1 MEDRLDVLGPKKDIM
16 DLRNLRAFYFV
27 GKYGSLLKAAAYLK
41 LSSPA
46 ISVQL
51 KKLESNLGVKLFE
64 RHPNKLILTKRGEVL
79 LNEAAR
85 VFDALVRLREVA
97 SQDADLHSGKL
108 TIALGSDLPK
118 YFAPRIAAFSHKH
131 PALRITILSRHAGE
145 AIPLLAD
152 GTVDVA
158 IGWFA
163 KVPPGIQKLSLLSS
177 KIRLIFPSGHP
188 LSGKRNISLAAVAD
202 FRLVLHTGTSPTRR
216 LVESVFHESAI
227 EIDNILEV
235 GTCESIIE
243 YVQLGLGVGFVHDMC
258 LPRKPEKIGSLDM
271 REFAA
276 MEVFLVHKKAAAS
289 NPWHRSL
296 IDALR

>member
-1 MEDRLDVLGPKKDIM
+1 M

-27 GKYGSLLKAAAYLK
+27 GKYGSLLRAAAYLK

-51 KKLESNLGVKLFE
+51 KKLENDLGVQLFE
-64 RHPNKLILTKRGEVL
+64 RHPNKLILTRKGEAL
-79 LNEAAR
+79 LNETAR
-85 VFDALVRLREVA
+85 VFDALTRLQEVA
-97 SQDADLHSGKL
+97 SQGASLPSGKL
-108 TIALGSDLPK
+108 TIAVGSDLPK

-131 PALRITILSRHAGE
+131 PGLRITILSRHAGE
-145 AIPLLAD
+145 ALPLLTD

-158 IGWFA
+158 IGWFS
-163 KVPPGIQKLSLLSS
+163 KVPPGIQKVSLLNS
-177 KIRLIFPSGHP
+177 KIRLVFPSDHP
-188 LSGKRNISLAAVAD
+188 LSGKRNLSLAAVAN
-202 FRLVLHTGTSPTRR
+202 FRLILHTGTTPTRR
-216 LVESVFHESAI
+216 LVESAFHKSAI

-258 LPRKPEKIGSLDM
+258 LPHQRGKISSSDM
-271 REFAA
+271 RREFDT
-276 MEVFLVHKKAAAS
+276 MEVFLVHKKSAAS
-289 NPWHRSL
+289 NAWHQSL

>member
-1 MEDRLDVLGPKKDIM
+1 M
-16 DLRNLRAFYFV
+16 DFRNLRAFYFV
-27 GKYGSLLKAAAYLK
+27 GKYGSLLRAAAYLK

-51 KKLESNLGVKLFE
+51 KKLESHLGVKLFE

-79 LNEAAR
+79 LSETAH
-85 VFDALVRLREVA
+85 VFDAIARLREVA
-97 SQDADLHSGKL
+97 SRGADLHSGKL

-131 PALRITILSRHAGE
+131 PGLRITILSRHAGE
-145 AIPLLAD
+145 ALPLLTD

-163 KVPPGIQKLSLLSS
+163 KVPAGIQKVSLLTS

-188 LSGKRNISLAAVAD
+188 LSGKRNLSLAAVAN
-202 FRLVLHTGTSPTRR
+202 FRLILHTGTSPTRR
-216 LVESVFHESAI
+216 LVEVAFQKSAI
-227 EIDNILEV
+227 EMDNILEV

-258 LPRKPEKIGSLDM
+258 LPRQRGKIGSLDM
-271 REFAA
+271 RREFGT
-276 MEVFLVHKKAAAS
+276 MEVFLVCKKAAAS
-289 NPWHRSL
+289 IPWHGSL
-296 IDALR
+296 LDALK